1 MPTPSYNPIQSV
13 GSATVPA
20 PSVYDFDVGDVSDS
34 DAGRNEAGKM
44 FKNMI
49 GSCAKLELSW
59 NNVSLSDGA
68 TILSAFKNEYF
79 SMTFFDGVT
88 GDYRTASFYRGD
100 ISAKMYSKRLG
111 IWSSISFNCIE
122 RTPHDYT

>member
-1 MPTPSYNPIQSV
+1 MASGNPIQSV
-13 GSATVPA
+13 GGTTVPV

-49 GSCAKLELSW
+49 GSCAKIELSW

-68 TILSAFKNEYF
+68 TILSAFQNEYF
-79 SMTFFDGVT
+79 SMTFFDGVKNA
-88 GDYRTASFYRGD
+88 YRTASFYRGD
-100 ISAKMYSKRLG
+100 ISAKMYSYKLG
-111 IWSSISFNCIE
+111 IWSSISFNVIE
-122 RTPHDYT
+122 RTPYDYS